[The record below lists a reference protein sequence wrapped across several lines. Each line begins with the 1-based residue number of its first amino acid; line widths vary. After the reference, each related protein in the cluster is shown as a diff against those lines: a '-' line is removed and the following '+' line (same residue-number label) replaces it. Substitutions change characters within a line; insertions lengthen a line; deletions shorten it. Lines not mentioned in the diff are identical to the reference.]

1 MNNARRSILRQAA
14 SLLSSASL
22 MVSKVKDDEENSLDN
37 MPENLQDSER
47 CAKMEDVIEL
57 LEEAGNCIDSAIE
70 NINEAVS

>member
-1 MNNARRSILRQAA
+1 
-14 SLLSSASL
+14 

-37 MPENLQDSER
+37 TPENLQDSER
-47 CAKMEDVIEL
+47 CAKMEDVIDL